1 MKNLIIRTPKSKKE
15 FEAYSHFRWE
25 NLRKP
30 LKMPIESMFDDLE
43 KSSIHLIAVIAQR
56 IVAAGRVHFNS
67 SDQAQIR
74 FMCVDKDF
82 RREGLGSKILSELEK
97 HALKGGCSEVM
108 LNARDIAMKFYL
120 SSGYKKIK
128 TYNSE
133 TGLPHTQMKKIF

>member
-1 MKNLIIRTPKSKKE
+1 
-15 FEAYSHFRWE
+15 
-25 NLRKP
+25 
-30 LKMPIESMFDDLE
+30 MPIESMFDDLE
-43 KSSIHLIAVIAQR
+43 KSSIHLIAVITER

-97 HALKGGCSEVM
+97 NALKGGCSEVM

-128 TYNSE
+128 AYNSE
-133 TGLPHTQMKKIF
+133 TGLPHTQMKKNF